1 VGEVMATFC
10 GEVKEDKASKK
21 TVCQLVIDTFD
32 HSGLNETKVCLTL
45 LPDMVG
51 RITFLCT
58 APFMYTPVKPV

>member
-1 VGEVMATFC
+1 MATFC

-21 TVCQLVIDTFD
+21 TVCQLVVDTFD

-51 RITFLCT
+51 RITFL
-58 APFMYTPVKPV
+58 